1 MEKKII
7 GVTGGVGA
15 GKSRVLDILKTDF
28 CAHIIQ
34 ADEVA
39 KRLMEPG
46 KACYKKVVDFLGA
59 SILNPDGTIN
69 RPAMAAEI
77 FGDEAKRLEV
87 NRLTHPEVWREVRE
101 EAARARE
108 GLVVVEAAIL
118 GEEFRDNCRE
128 MWYVYTSRENRVRRL
143 CENRGYSE
151 EKSLGVMESQAS
163 EEEFR
168 AFCDHVIDNNGS
180 LEETRRQ
187 IHALLTEQRTEEPTI

>member
-15 GKSRVLDILKTDF
+15 GKSRVLDILKMEF
-28 CAHIIQ
+28 GAHIIQ

-46 KACYKKVVDFLGA
+46 NACYKKVVEFLGE

-69 RPAMAAEI
+69 RPAMAAQI
-77 FGDEAKRLEV
+77 FGDEEKRLEV
-87 NRLTHPEVWREVRE
+87 NRLTHPEVWREAWD
-101 EAARARE
+101 EAARAKE
-108 GLVVVEAAIL
+108 ALVVVEAAIL
-118 GEEFRDNCRE
+118 GEEFRDNCQE

-143 CENRGYSE
+143 AENRGYSE

-168 AFCDHVIDNNGS
+168 AFCDHVIDNNGTP
-180 LEETRRQ
+180 EETRRQ
-187 IHALLTEQRTEEPTI
+187 IYALLTEQRTEEPTI